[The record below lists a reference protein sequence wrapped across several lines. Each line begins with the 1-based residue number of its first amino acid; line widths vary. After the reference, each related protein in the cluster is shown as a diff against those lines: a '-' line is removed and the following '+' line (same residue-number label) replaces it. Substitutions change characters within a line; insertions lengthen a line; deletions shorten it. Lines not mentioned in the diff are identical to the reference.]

1 MSKIY
6 KLSDDT
12 IDTFKSVFT
21 KKSFPFNIGFVFVG
35 SESQKKLIEISKVPD
50 KYAFLLE
57 KELLV
62 SVNDDLMSVFE
73 EESIEILM
81 EQEIDKISI
90 NMETGKIKM
99 IKPDLN
105 TFSSLI
111 NKYGIEKIAKAN
123 KVEELYAEQ
132 KKDAKEE
139 EDFLV

>member
-1 MSKIY
+1 MSKFY

-12 IDTFKSVFT
+12 IGTFKSVFA
-21 KKSFPFNIGFVFVG
+21 KKSFPFNVGFEFEG

-50 KYAFLLE
+50 KYAFILE

-62 SVNDDLMSVFE
+62 SINEDLMSVFE
-73 EESIEILM
+73 EESIEILI
-81 EQEIDKISI
+81 EQEIDKVSV

-132 KKDAKEE
+132 KQDAE